1 MTRLTAHI
9 ANRIH
14 NARASCAPAEK
25 PAGAFPFS
33 DRMECEAM
41 ASTQHSTAAW
51 QRLRLH
57 ILERDLWTCR
67 MCGCLLR
74 EGRTAPDSAAVDH
87 IRPAELRPDL
97 FWDEGNLRA
106 SCRSCHAVADSIE
119 KRLGPDA
126 DAIARAKMAYRPIG
140 ADGYPIG

>member
-1 MTRLTAHI
+1 
-9 ANRIH
+9 
-14 NARASCAPAEK
+14 
-25 PAGAFPFS
+25 
-33 DRMECEAM
+33 M
-41 ASTQHSTAAW
+41 ASAQHSTAAW

-140 ADGYPIG
+140 ADGYPVG